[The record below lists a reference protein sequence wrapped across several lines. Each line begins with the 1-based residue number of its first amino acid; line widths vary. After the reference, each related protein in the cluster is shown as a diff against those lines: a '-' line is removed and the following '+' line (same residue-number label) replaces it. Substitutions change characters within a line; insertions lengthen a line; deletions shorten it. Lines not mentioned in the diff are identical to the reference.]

1 LAAALD
7 TVVHITRKDGR
18 RWVSEMCVLQRG
30 PGGLVEA
37 EQAVRFDLEAGTV
50 LGPGRR
56 RLEWLLDR

>member
-1 LAAALD
+1 MQD
-7 TVVHITRKDGR
+7 
-18 RWVSEMCVLQRG
+18 WVSEMCVLQRG

-37 EQAVRFDLEAGTV
+37 EQAVQFDLEAGTV